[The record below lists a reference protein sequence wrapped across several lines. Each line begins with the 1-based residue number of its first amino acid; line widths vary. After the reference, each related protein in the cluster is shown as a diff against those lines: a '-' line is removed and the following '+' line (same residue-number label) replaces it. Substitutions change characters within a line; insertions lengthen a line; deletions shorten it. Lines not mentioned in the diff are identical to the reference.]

1 MTDNV
6 IKSTD
11 TNPIPK
17 KTTAKKAAPKKA
29 VAESAHKE
37 NNTGS
42 PDLVV
47 VVFESGSSYSSGEV
61 RFTRENPMQ
70 EVTREVA
77 EQLLKLDNFGL
88 PNQIELEAFYASKE
102 GR

>member
-11 TNPIPK
+11 TNPTPK

-29 VAESAHKE
+29 GAESAHKE
-37 NNTGS
+37 NNTES

-47 VVFESGSSYSSGEV
+47 VVFESGSSYTSGEI
-61 RFTRENPMQ
+61 RFTRENRMQ

-77 EQLLKLDNFGL
+77 EQLLKLDNFAL
-88 PNQIELEAFYASKE
+88 PNQIELEEFYASRE